1 MTPINQFADRFWIHA
16 HSHAGFLGWVFMS
29 IITIAFAIQLPK
41 SSQINRRMYRLLV
54 YLQITILGMLVTF
67 PFMGYAAPSIFF
79 STCHMVLSAMFV
91 VLFFRNSDS
100 NDLSVGFMRA
110 ALVFML
116 ISSIGPLALGPMMV
130 LGMKGTAIYD
140 LAVYFYLHFQYNA
153 WFTLAIFGLFVKLIE
168 NLGFPIKN
176 KKGKLILH
184 LLIYSSI
191 LTLALSALGFE
202 TFWYVRGIGLVGV
215 ILQLWAGFIFLVL
228 VLKNLHLARSVSNSY
243 AIWFFGIALFAWLL
257 KIVLQFISVI
267 PAVTDFAYFN
277 REAIMTFLHLA
288 FLGFASCFLLGMMI
302 IKKYLSVL
310 NKVVRFAYVLFISG
324 IVLTE
329 ATLGIKSFPQ
339 LLSIEA
345 FKSLNILLFAEA
357 VLLFICL
364 VIILFYG
371 FIIPKR
377 AMKLH

>member
-1 MTPINQFADRFWIHA
+1 
-16 HSHAGFLGWVFMS
+16 
-29 IITIAFAIQLPK
+29 
-41 SSQINRRMYRLLV
+41 MYRLLV

-79 STCHMVLSAMFV
+79 STCHMVLSVMFV

-130 LGMKGTAIYD
+130 MGMKGTAIYD

-168 NLGFPIKN
+168 NLGFPIKS
-176 KKGKLILH
+176 KKGRQILH

-310 NKVVRFAYVLFISG
+310 SRVVRFAYVLFISG